1 MFPENTSKES
11 KVTTNQSPKKLGHIV
26 LSKRALQSVTKCL
39 TKQKKRP
46 QREKKLHPVS
56 VGGPVVIIQSVGV

>member
-1 MFPENTSKES
+1 MFPENASKES
-11 KVTTNQSPKKLGHIV
+11 KVTTNQSLKKLGHIV
-26 LSKRALQSVTKCL
+26 LSKKAFAVCDQVLDKAE
-39 TKQKKRP
+39 KRP